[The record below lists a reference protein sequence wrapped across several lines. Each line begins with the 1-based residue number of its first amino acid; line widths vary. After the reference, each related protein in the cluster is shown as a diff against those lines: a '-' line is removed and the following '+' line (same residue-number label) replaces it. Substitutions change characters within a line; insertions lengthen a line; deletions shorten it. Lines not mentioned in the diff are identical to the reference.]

1 MNKILKIAHR
11 EYVAT
16 TRTKTFILGLAMVP
30 LIIGGIILLTGRAT
44 KRKTGPRPPL
54 SIAVTDLSKE
64 VFAEAKNK
72 SFYDYNKKNPN
83 RQIQIHELPAGDDP
97 NAAVEDG
104 KAKLR
109 QGRFHAYVV
118 LDPNVLEDAGKIRIY
133 THKPKPSDI
142 DAMWTIENLFRNAVI
157 NQRCKAQDISPELLG
172 KLRNVPIQRVEIGT
186 GKQQERVQ
194 SKGDTVANMMIP
206 FIFMFFIYMGM
217 VGTGQHMI
225 SSVIEEKGSRVMEV
239 LLSAVSPFQLMAG
252 KILGLV
258 GVGLTI
264 VALWG
269 VGAYVAANRQGVSL
283 DITTEMMIY
292 LFVYYI
298 LGFLLLSAVFAG
310 AGSICNTIKE
320 TQGLMMPIMM
330 IFIVPLLAWLQLVQN
345 PDGAL
350 ARSLS
355 FVPPLTPM
363 VMVLRMS
370 AGANFWPGE
379 IAASIV
385 VLAISVVATM
395 WVAAKIFR
403 TGILMYGKRPA
414 LREVFRWLRQN

>member
-320 TQGLMMPIMM
+320 TQGLMMPIIM
-330 IFIVPLLAWLQLVQN
+330 IFIVPLLSWLQLAQN
-345 PDGAL
+345 PDGTL
-350 ARSLS
+350 ARALS

-363 VMVLRMS
+363 VMVLRLS

-379 IAASIV
+379 IAASIA